1 MSLLPFDQMNRIHLG
16 DCVAGMRGLPDDCIP
31 LTVTSPPYDNLRKYG
46 GQPFDFEAVAREL
59 WRVTAPGGVV
69 AWVVQDGTEN
79 GSETGTTCRQQ
90 LFFQSLGFRV
100 HNRIVMVNPGSRWP
114 NEIRY
119 GGSLELALVLSKG
132 KPRTVRLLKDS
143 PNKNVGKLKT
153 LYRRGWDGRLERAG
167 SGSHPVGRWSARG
180 NVWVYPRGFNQSSKD
195 RRDFAHPALMP
206 EAMAEDLIVSF
217 SKAGELVFDPF
228 AGAGT
233 TAKMAFL
240 NHRRY
245 LGYEVHEPYHRRA
258 LERLADARA
267 VYRRLLD
274 EWLAETNGRNR
285 SAPSAL

>member
-1 MSLLPFDQMNRIHLG
+1 
-16 DCVAGMRGLPDDCIP
+16 
-31 LTVTSPPYDNLRKYG
+31 
-46 GQPFDFEAVAREL
+46 L

-69 AWVVQDGTEN
+69 AWVVQDEIVD

-114 NEIRY
+114 GKIRY
-119 GGSLELALVLSKG
+119 GVTLELAIVLSKG
-132 KPRTVRLLKDS
+132 APRTIRLLRDS
-143 PNKNVGKLKT
+143 PNKHAGRLKT
-153 LYRRGWDGRLERAG
+153 FVRRNWKGDTEQTGPKVY
-167 SGSHPVGRWSARG
+167 PVGTWGVRG

-195 RRDFAHPALMP
+195 KRDFDHPALMP

-217 SKAGELVFDPF
+217 SRPGDVVFDPF

-245 LGYEVHEPYHRRA
+245 LGYEVHEPYYRRA
-258 LERLADARA
+258 LERLTDARSE
-267 VYRRLLD
+267 YRRVLD
-274 EWLAETNGRNR
+274 AAIAGVPIPTSTQKG
-285 SAPSAL
+285 A

>member
-1 MSLLPFDQMNRIHLG
+1 MNLLPFDQMNRIHLA
-16 DCVAGMRGLPDDCIP
+16 DCVAGMRTLPDGCIP
-31 LTVTSPPYDNLRKYG
+31 LTVTSPPYDNLRQYG
-46 GQPFDFEAVAREL
+46 NHPFDFEAVAREL

-69 AWVVQDGTEN
+69 AWVVQDEIVD

-114 NEIRY
+114 GKSRY
-119 GGSLELALVLSKG
+119 GGPLELALVLSKDA
-132 KPRTVRLLKDS
+132 PRTTRLLRDT
-143 PNKNVGKLKT
+143 PNKTAGRLKSFI
-153 LYRRGWDGRLERAG
+153 RRTWDGRTEQTGPKAY
-167 SGSHPVGRWSARG
+167 PVGTWGVRG

-217 SKAGELVFDPF
+217 SRPGDVVFDPF

-233 TAKMAFL
+233 TARMAFL

-245 LGYEVHEPYHRRA
+245 LGYEVHEPYYRRA
-258 LERLADARA
+258 LERLTDARSE
-267 VYRRLLD
+267 YRRVLD
-274 EWLAETNGRNR
+274 AAIAGVPIPTSIQKG
-285 SAPSAL
+285 A